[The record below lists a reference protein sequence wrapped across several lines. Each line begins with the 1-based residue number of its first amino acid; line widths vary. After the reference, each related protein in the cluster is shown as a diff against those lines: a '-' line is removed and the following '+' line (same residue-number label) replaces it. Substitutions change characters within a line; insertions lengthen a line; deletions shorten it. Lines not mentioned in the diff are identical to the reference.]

1 MIENKILN
9 ISLDNI
15 DTLDIE
21 KLLKRSN
28 CNIWE
33 LRSKNFLED
42 KEDLAISIIKE
53 LKKTDNISMP
63 VTFNKRIIYESL
75 PDIVMASTFW
85 NLDHILESL
94 EYATFNFLPCTLVVF
109 SDSQF
114 EIRESYFTKA
124 LEAKKHFPNVKL
136 QIRCDWTPL
145 HELLEFLRKNNLE
158 EEWLVD
164 LPLCIAEK
172 YNLNVEDTIISE
184 TYDSVNG
191 LSSYNFL
198 KKIQDH
204 VKYSKCKEC
213 VNLNN
218 CWGVCKNN
226 PSLRDHVSSLKSEK
240 FYKNTNDLYD
250 DIYSIHIIEDNL
262 EPPYPSWIDLPLSF
276 RNHKFSRD
284 LIFRHPNIIEFFSLK
299 EPVYYIAGDVPEV
312 FKRDDRG
319 IYSLYFPFI
328 GKDLVDSNP
337 LLKEKSKKEYFIS
350 ASGFLMLLNIAFNPD
365 WDFST
370 QEFLENLVLN
380 KAEKIIAKYGDSKE
394 ITRKE
399 RDILYKGYRVV
410 AGVWKFVPN
419 KGLAEDIAFYCGEI
433 ERKYES
439 LLQPKKRINV
449 NKGITEMIP
458 LLTKEVFIKEL
469 KKELEEATKCLK

>member
-1 MIENKILN
+1 MLENKILN
-9 ISLDNI
+9 ISLDGI
-15 DTLDIE
+15 DTLNTQN
-21 KLLKRSN
+21 LLKKSN

-42 KEDLAISIIKE
+42 KEDLAIEIIKK
-53 LKKTDNISMP
+53 LKETNNVSMP

-85 NLDHILESL
+85 GINQILKSL

-109 SDSQF
+109 SDSQL
-114 EIRESYFTKA
+114 EIRKSYFFKA

-145 HELLEFLRKNNLE
+145 SELLEFLEKNNLK

-164 LPLCIAEK
+164 LPLCIAKK

-184 TYDSVNG
+184 TYDKING
-191 LSSYNFL
+191 LIPYNFS

-213 VNLNN
+213 FSINN
-218 CWGVCKNN
+218 CWGICKSN
-226 PSLRDHVSSLKSEK
+226 SSLKNYVEPLEVNK
-240 FYKNTNDLYD
+240 FYRNTNDLYD
-250 DIYSIHIIEDNL
+250 DICSIHVVENKL
-262 EPPYPSWIDLPLSF
+262 EPPYSSWIDLPLNF

-284 LIFRHPNIIEFFSLK
+284 LIFKHPNVIEFFTLK
-299 EPVYYIAGDVPEV
+299 EPIYYIAGDNPEV
-312 FKRDDRG
+312 FKKDDRG
-319 IYSLYFPFI
+319 IFSLYFPFI
-328 GKDLVDSNP
+328 GKDLVDNNP

-350 ASGFLMLLNIAFNPD
+350 ANGFLILLNIGFNPQ
-365 WDFST
+365 WDLST
-370 QEFLENLVLN
+370 QKFLENLVLD

-394 ITRKE
+394 ILRKE
-399 RDILYKGYRVV
+399 RDILYKGYRVI
-410 AGVWKFVPN
+410 AGTWKFVPD
-419 KGLAEDIAFYCGEI
+419 KGLAEDIIFYCGEI
-433 ERKYES
+433 ERKYEN